1 MLIQSE
7 CKMTNYLLLAVFALL
22 AYFAGSI
29 PTGYLVAKSRGVDIR
44 QVGSGNIGGTNV
56 SRALGF
62 KWGAIV
68 GGIDLLKSFI
78 PSMLALHFIKV
89 DWQALLISLMP
100 VIGHIYPVWLK
111 FKGGK
116 GVATIF
122 GILLAYFGLAFLLI
136 WLIVWYLGVKT
147 IKLMSLVNLVMALS
161 FPFLFWNKYHSWH
174 FVVFGVLLAALVW
187 WSHRTNIKRL
197 LAGNENPT
205 NY

>member
-122 GILLAYFGLAFLLI
+122 GILLAYFGLTFLLI

-174 FVVFGVLLAALVW
+174 FVVFGILLAALVW

>member
-1 MLIQSE
+1 
-7 CKMTNYLLLAVFALL
+7 MTNYLLLAVFALL

>member
-1 MLIQSE
+1 
-7 CKMTNYLLLAVFALL
+7 MTNYLLLAVFAIL

-62 KWGAIV
+62 KWGAVV
-68 GGIDLLKSFI
+68 GAIDFLKSFI
-78 PSMLALHFIKV
+78 PSTLALHFIKV

-122 GILLAYFGLAFLLI
+122 GILPAYFGLSFLLI

-161 FPFLFWNKYHSWH
+161 FPFLFWNKYRSWH